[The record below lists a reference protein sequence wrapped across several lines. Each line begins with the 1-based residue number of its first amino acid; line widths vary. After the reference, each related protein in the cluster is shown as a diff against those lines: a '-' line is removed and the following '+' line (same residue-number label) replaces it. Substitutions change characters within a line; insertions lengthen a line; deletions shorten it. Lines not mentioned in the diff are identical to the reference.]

1 MHSDITRSV
10 LAVPPLA
17 RKADLTLDRTAN
29 AALIRHIE
37 QGGVRTLMYGG
48 NANFYNVGLAEYPA
62 LLDMLLELAGPDTWV
77 IPSAGPDFGK
87 MMDQAAVLRERP
99 FPTAM
104 VLPAATAYTPAGAED
119 GIRRFAE
126 RLGKP
131 VIVYVKS
138 EGYISPAAVARLAER
153 GMLKAVKY
161 AIVRE
166 NPERDAYLDELLESV
181 DRSLVISGMGERP
194 AIVHW
199 REFGLRSF
207 TSGSVCIAPGAS
219 QSILEALKR
228 GDYKTAQH
236 LRAAF
241 LPLEDLR
248 DAHNPMRVLHDAVSL
263 AGIADMGSM
272 LPLMTNLEPQL
283 RDGVKAA
290 ALELRKFER
299 SMEPL
304 QTA

>member
-17 RKADLTLDRTAN
+17 RNADLSLDRTAN

-77 IPSAGPDFGK
+77 IPSVGPDFGK
-87 MMDQAAVLRERP
+87 TMDQAAILRERP

-104 VLPAATAYTPAGAED
+104 VLPATTAFTPAGAEE

-126 RLGKP
+126 QLGKP

-138 EGYISPAAVARLAER
+138 EGYISPAGVARLAGR

-166 NPERDAYLDELLESV
+166 NPERDGYLDELLKSV
-181 DRSLVISGMGERP
+181 DKSLVISGMGERP

-228 GDYKTAQH
+228 GDYTAAER

-248 DAHNPMRVLHDAVSL
+248 DAHNPMRVLHDAVSV
-263 AGIADMGSM
+263 AGIADMGRM
-272 LPLMTNLEPQL
+272 LPLMTNLEPHL
-283 RDGVKAA
+283 REGVKAA